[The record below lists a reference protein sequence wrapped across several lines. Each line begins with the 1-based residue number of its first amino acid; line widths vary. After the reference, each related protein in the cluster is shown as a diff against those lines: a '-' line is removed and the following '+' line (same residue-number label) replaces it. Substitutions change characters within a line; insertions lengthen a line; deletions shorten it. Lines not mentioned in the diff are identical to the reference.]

1 MFAENERSKNWNVN
15 FYQASRMG
23 MRNPYSESN
32 GHYCFEAP
40 DLLERNTIRFDGME
54 RSQSDEADAGQ

>member
-1 MFAENERSKNWNVN
+1 
-15 FYQASRMG
+15 MG